1 MELNNI
7 IKVLDRHNDEVL
19 ASYDWDKI
27 HQDEFAEFEKN
38 LDKFS
43 TTTGSMDQQWDDLL
57 KSGKV
62 MLSSKHRN
70 LEVATAVAVGTAV
83 LPIAVEGIIEFVKY
97 AINADKEIS
106 DYTAIYQQIANVE
119 GVGAKSVELLNQ
131 AEDYATKARSQL
143 REAFLIVKAAALDLQ
158 SYL

>member
-1 MELNNI
+1 LELNNI
-7 IKVLDRHNDEVL
+7 IKVLDRHNDEVV

-27 HQDEFAEFEKN
+27 HQDEFNEFEKN

-43 TTTGSMDQQWDDLL
+43 APTGSMEQQWDELL

-62 MLSSKHRN
+62 MTSSKHRN
-70 LEVATAVAVGTAV
+70 LLAVEAGAAM
-83 LPIAVEGIIEFVKY
+83 LPLAVEGIIEFVKY
-97 AINADKEIS
+97 SINADKEIS
-106 DYTAIYQQIANVE
+106 DYTAIYEQISKVE
-119 GVGAKSVELLNQ
+119 GVSAASVELLDD
-131 AEDYATKARSQL
+131 ARDYATKARSQL

>member
-7 IKVLDRHNDEVL
+7 IKVLDRHNDEVV

-27 HQDEFAEFEKN
+27 HQDEFKEFEKN

-43 TTTGSMDQQWDDLL
+43 APTGSMDQQWDELL

-62 MLSSKHRN
+62 MTSSKHRN
-70 LEVATAVAVGTAV
+70 LLAVEAGAAM
-83 LPIAVEGIIEFVKY
+83 LPLAVEGIIEFVKY
-97 AINADKEIS
+97 SINADKEIS
-106 DYTAIYQQIANVE
+106 DYTAIYEQISKVE
-119 GVGAKSVELLNQ
+119 GVSAASVELLDD
-131 AEDYATKARSQL
+131 ARDHATKARSQL